1 MVKTTFKCLLFLP
14 FLYACQNS
22 SSGIKP
28 IKQNISE
35 SVYASGSI
43 VSVNQYQV
51 FANANGILN
60 QLLVKEGDTVIKG
73 TPLFVIFNEA
83 SKISKENAE
92 LSAEFALYKNNLSKL
107 EELKSSLNFAALKSK
122 QDSLNFSRQLALWK
136 NNIGSK
142 LQLEQSELTY
152 NNSKSNLNSI
162 QYKLEEL
169 KRQLKFNEKQSLKS
183 LELSR
188 KMENDYTVYSEFNGR
203 IYDILKKKGEMVNL
217 QSPIA
222 VIGDA
227 KDFIIELQVDEY
239 DIVRIKRGLR
249 VFVTMD
255 SYKGQ
260 VFEASITRINPIM
273 NQRSKTFKV
282 EAVFTKGPEVLY
294 PNLSVQASIEILTKS
309 NALTIPRQYLM
320 NDSMVVN
327 TQGDTLKVLTG
338 LMDFNKAEIIKGI
351 DENTEIRLPE

>member
-1 MVKTTFKCLLFLP
+1 MTLILSCNHRNT
-14 FLYACQNS
+14 
-22 SSGIKP
+22 GIKP
-28 IKQNISE
+28 LKQNISE

-51 FANANGILN
+51 YANAIGILD
-60 QLLVKEGDTVIKG
+60 QLLVKEGDTVTKG
-73 TPLFVIFNEA
+73 SPLFVIFNEA
-83 SKISKENAE
+83 SKINKENAE
-92 LSAEFALYKNNLSKL
+92 LSAEYAQYNNNLSKL
-107 EELKSSLNFAALKSK
+107 EDLRSGLNFAAQKLK
-122 QDSLNFSRQLALWK
+122 QDSLNYYRQLALWK
-136 NNIGSK
+136 SNIGSK
-142 LQLEQSELTY
+142 LQLEQSELLY
-152 NNSKSNLNSI
+152 NNSKANLISS
-162 QYKLEEL
+162 QYKFEEL

-183 LELSR
+183 LQLS
-188 KMENDYTVYSEFNGR
+188 KKLQNDYTVLSEFNGR
-203 IYDILKKKGEMVNL
+203 IYDILKKKGEMVNT

-239 DIVRIKRGLR
+239 DIVRIKNEMR

-260 VFEASITRINPIM
+260 VFEARVTRINPIM

-294 PNLSVQASIEILTKS
+294 PNLTVQASIEILTKA
-309 NALTIPRQYLM
+309 NALTLPRQYLI
-320 NDSMVVN
+320 NDSFVL
-327 TQGDTLKVLTG
+327 TTKGDTLKVQTG
-338 LMDFNKAEIIKGI
+338 LMDFNKVEIIKGI

>member
-1 MVKTTFKCLLFLP
+1 MVKTIFKCLLFLP
-14 FLYACQNS
+14 LLFSCKKNNT
-22 SSGIKP
+22 GIKP
-28 IKQNISE
+28 VKQNISE

-51 FANANGILN
+51 FANANGILD
-60 QLLVKEGDTVIKG
+60 QLLVREGDTVIKG

-92 LSAEFALYKNNLSKL
+92 LTAEFALYKNNLSKL
-107 EELKSSLNFAALKSK
+107 EDLKSSLNLASQKLK
-122 QDSLNFSRQLALWK
+122 QDSLNYSRQMSLWK

-142 LQLEQSELTY
+142 LQLEQSELNY
-152 NNSKSNLNSI
+152 NNSKANLISI
-162 QYKLEEL
+162 QYKLDEL

-188 KMENDYTVYSEFNGR
+188 KLENDFTVLSEFNGR
-203 IYDILKKKGEMVNL
+203 IYDILKKKGEMVSI

-222 VIGDA
+222 IIGDA
-227 KDFIIELQVDEY
+227 SDFIIELQVDEY

-249 VFVTMD
+249 VYVTMD

-260 VFEASITRINPIM
+260 VFEATITRINPIM

-282 EAVFTKGPEVLY
+282 EAVFNQKPEVLY

-309 NALTIPRQYLM
+309 NALTIPRQYLIK
-320 NDSMVVN
+320 DSMVVN
-327 TQGDTLKVLTG
+327 TKGDTLKVTTG
-338 LMDFNKAEIIKGI
+338 LMDFNKVEIINGI